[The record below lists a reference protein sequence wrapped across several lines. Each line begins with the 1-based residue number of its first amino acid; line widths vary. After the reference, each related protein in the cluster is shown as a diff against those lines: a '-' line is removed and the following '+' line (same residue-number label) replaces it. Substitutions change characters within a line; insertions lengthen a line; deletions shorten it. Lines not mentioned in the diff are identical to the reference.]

1 MNKKSGIYIHFPF
14 CNVKCGYCDFYSIVN
29 RKETIPYFIES
40 VIKEIDLYFISN
52 DLNKLEFD
60 TIFLGGGT
68 PSLIEPHYIEKI
80 FKTLSNHINF
90 SMIKEI
96 TIEANPGEA
105 SKKYLNGYKEIGI
118 NRISFGFQSLDD
130 KLLKFLDRLHS
141 AKQCILAFEEA
152 RIAGF
157 ENINT
162 DMIFNIPG
170 QSLDILSEN
179 LKSVI
184 KLQPEHISS
193 YSLTV
198 EKGTMLYSNVSKGKV
213 VMPDEE
219 LDYNMYEMTSSI
231 MSDNRYSQYEASNYA
246 KNDKEC
252 LHNLHYWNL
261 DPYIAFGPSAHGY
274 DGKKR
279 WWNHKSLNSYLTLLK
294 ENKLPI
300 KNSEILST
308 KNKFN
313 EIIMNGLRTSKGI
326 NIEKLNRI
334 TNSINIDKK
343 IQKWPQLVIQDKYL
357 RLKDNDFMLL
367 DEITADLFIA

>member
-40 VIKEIDLYFISN
+40 VIKEIDLYFYSN
-52 DLNKLEFD
+52 DLNELEFD

-231 MSDNRYSQYEASNYA
+231 MSDNKYSQYEASNYA

-261 DPYIAFGPSAHGY
+261 DPYIAFGPSA
-274 DGKKR
+274 
-279 WWNHKSLNSYLTLLK
+279 
-294 ENKLPI
+294 
-300 KNSEILST
+300 
-308 KNKFN
+308 
-313 EIIMNGLRTSKGI
+313 
-326 NIEKLNRI
+326 
-334 TNSINIDKK
+334 
-343 IQKWPQLVIQDKYL
+343 
-357 RLKDNDFMLL
+357 
-367 DEITADLFIA
+367 

>member
-29 RKETIPYFIES
+29 RKESIPDFIES
-40 VIKEIDLYFISN
+40 IVKEIDLYFNSN
-52 DLNKLEFD
+52 NSNKLKFD

-80 FKTLSNHINF
+80 FKALSNHIDF
-90 SMIKEI
+90 SIIKEI
-96 TIEANPGEA
+96 TIEANPGEI
-105 SKKYLNGYKEIGI
+105 SKDYLNGYRGIGI

-141 AKQCILAFEEA
+141 AKQCIVAFEEA
-152 RIAGF
+152 RSAGF

-198 EKGTMLYSNVSKGKV
+198 EKGTMLFSNVSKGKV

-219 LDYNMYEMTSSI
+219 LDYKMYEMTSSI
-231 MSDNRYSQYEASNYA
+231 MSSNRYTQYEASNYA
-246 KNDKEC
+246 KKNKEC

-279 WWNHKSLNSYLTLLK
+279 WWNHRSLNLYLSLLK
-294 ENKLPI
+294 KNKLPI

-334 TNSINIDKK
+334 TTQINIDKK
-343 IQKWPQLVIQDKYL
+343 IQKWPQLVMEDKYL

-367 DEITADLFIA
+367 DEITADLFIL

>member
-14 CNVKCGYCDFYSIVN
+14 CNVKCGYCDFYSIIN
-29 RKETIPYFIES
+29 RKESIPDFIKS
-40 VIKEIDLYFISN
+40 IVKEIGLYFNSN
-52 DLNKLEFD
+52 NSNNLKFD

-80 FKTLSNHINF
+80 FKALSNHIDF
-90 SMIKEI
+90 SIIKEI

-105 SKKYLNGYKEIGI
+105 SKDYLNGYKEIGI
-118 NRISFGFQSLDD
+118 NRVSFGFQSLDD

-141 AKQCILAFEEA
+141 AKQCIVAFEEA
-152 RIAGF
+152 RTAGF

-184 KLQPEHISS
+184 KLQPDHISS

-231 MSDNRYSQYEASNYA
+231 MSNNKYSQYEASNYA
-246 KNDKEC
+246 KINKEC

-279 WWNHKSLNSYLTLLK
+279 WWNHRSLSLYLSILK
-294 ENKLPI
+294 KNKLPI

-313 EIIMNGLRTSKGI
+313 EVIMNGLRTSKGI

-334 TNSINIDKK
+334 TTSINLDKK
-343 IQKWPQLVIQDKYL
+343 IKKWPQLVMEDKYL
-357 RLKDNDFMLL
+357 KLKDNDFMLL
-367 DEITADLFIA
+367 DEITADLFIL

>member
-29 RKETIPYFIES
+29 RKESIPDFIES
-40 VIKEIDLYFISN
+40 IVKEIDLYFNSSN
-52 DLNKLEFD
+52 SNKLKFD

-80 FKTLSNHINF
+80 FKALSNHIDF
-90 SMIKEI
+90 SIIKEI
-96 TIEANPGEA
+96 TIEANPGEI
-105 SKKYLNGYKEIGI
+105 SKDYLNGYREIGI
-118 NRISFGFQSLDD
+118 NRISFGFQSLND

-141 AKQCILAFEEA
+141 AKQCIVAFEEA
-152 RIAGF
+152 RTAGF

-198 EKGTMLYSNVSKGKV
+198 EKGTMLYSNVTKGKI

-219 LDYNMYEMTSSI
+219 LDYNMYELTSSI
-231 MSDNRYSQYEASNYA
+231 MSNNRYTQYEASNYA
-246 KNDKEC
+246 KKNKEC

-279 WWNHKSLNSYLTLLK
+279 WWNHRSLNLYLSIIK
-294 ENKLPI
+294 KNKLPI

-334 TNSINIDKK
+334 TTQINIDKK
-343 IQKWPQLVIQDKYL
+343 IKKWPQLVMEDKYL
-357 RLKDNDFMLL
+357 RLKDNNFMLL
-367 DEITADLFIA
+367 DEITADLFIL

>member
-29 RKETIPYFIES
+29 RKESIPDFIKS
-40 VIKEIDLYFISN
+40 IVKEIGLYFNSN
-52 DLNKLEFD
+52 NSNNLKFD

-80 FKTLSNHINF
+80 FKALSNHIDF
-90 SMIKEI
+90 SIIKEI
-96 TIEANPGEA
+96 TIEANPGET
-105 SKKYLNGYKEIGI
+105 SKDYLNGYKEIGI
-118 NRISFGFQSLDD
+118 NRVSFGFQSLDD

-141 AKQCILAFEEA
+141 AKQCIVAFEEA
-152 RIAGF
+152 RKAGF

-184 KLQPEHISS
+184 KLQPDHISS

-198 EKGTMLYSNVSKGKV
+198 EKGTMLYNNVSKGKV

-231 MSDNRYSQYEASNYA
+231 MSNNKYSQYEASNYA
-246 KNDKEC
+246 KINKEC
-252 LHNLHYWNL
+252 LHNLHYWDL

-279 WWNHKSLNSYLTLLK
+279 WWNHRSLGLYLSILK
-294 ENKLPI
+294 KNKLPI
-300 KNSEILST
+300 KNTEILSS

-334 TNSINIDKK
+334 TTLINLEKK
-343 IQKWPQLVIQDKYL
+343 IKKWPQLVMEDKYL
-357 RLKDNDFMLL
+357 KLKDNDFMLL
-367 DEITADLFIA
+367 DEITADLFIV